1 MKKMK
6 KNVRKSSIFEGERK
20 IKNKTL
26 NQMWIIKD
34 LPEHYPTLFSFKKTI
49 YYLLKDTFYYLGPDL
64 LAEFDR
70 GIRYINIFVNI
81 HSSPHF

>member
-34 LPEHYPTLFSFKKTI
+34 LSEHYPTQFSFKKLFI
-49 YYLLKDTFYYLGPDL
+49 
-64 LAEFDR
+64 
-70 GIRYINIFVNI
+70 IF
-81 HSSPHF
+81 